1 MRIIKKAK
9 EAIASGT
16 FQELC
21 IDFLSD
27 TFALLGGDWTA
38 AARIMYSAITSALSL
53 REHLFWN
60 KFECFLTEVEVDD
73 DFHAN
78 FCKVLAEENDDGD
91 NAARIVDTI
100 DKIDTVKKAKYLAN
114 ASRCVAAG
122 FIDVTTYFRICHSLK
137 SALQEDLLFLQK
149 SIMEQEEYEYSDTVQ
164 GLINCGLMYQ
174 SVFDSNGNDRY
185 AFTPFAGLMDRYA
198 VSYDDVNRY
207 PMCGSD
213 APQVPQHLTKLIAR
227 YG

>member
-1 MRIIKKAK
+1 MKIIKKAK
-9 EAIASGT
+9 EAISSGT

-21 IDFLSD
+21 LDFLSD
-27 TFALLGGDWTA
+27 TFALLEGDWTA

-53 REHLFWN
+53 REHLFWS

-78 FCKVLAEENDDGD
+78 FCKVLAEGNDDGD

-100 DKIDTVKKAKYLAN
+100 DKIDTLKKAKYLAN

-122 FIDVTTYFRICHSLK
+122 FIDVATYFRICHALK
-137 SALQEDLLFLQK
+137 GCLQEDLLFIQENVILN
-149 SIMEQEEYEYSDTVQ
+149 EEYEYSDVIQ

-174 SVFDSNGNDRY
+174 SVIDSNGFDRY
-185 AFTPFAGLMDRYA
+185 AFTPFAGIVDRFA
-198 VSYDDVNRY
+198 ISYDDVNRY
-207 PMCGSD
+207 PMCGTTPPSL
-213 APQVPQHLTKLIAR
+213 PKHRIKTVAR
-227 YG
+227 LG